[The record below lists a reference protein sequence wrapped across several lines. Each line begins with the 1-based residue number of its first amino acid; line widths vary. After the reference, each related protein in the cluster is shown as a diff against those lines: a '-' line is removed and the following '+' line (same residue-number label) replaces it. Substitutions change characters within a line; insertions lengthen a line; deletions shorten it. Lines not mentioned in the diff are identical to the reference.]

1 MHLYVKHA
9 TLINNCYP
17 EKEGEKGPRSSEL
30 SYLVFYA
37 SSRPVKLTKVGLFLE
52 KKAERDIAKGR
63 KQNNQVTLEI
73 IKALIEACHRDLNL
87 FSKYIVKII
96 DMVLETKDIE
106 IIDLACQ
113 VFVIF
118 TNYHDGSTLGVD
130 AELTKDYELLLK
142 KFATFCSFENSDETL
157 KLQTRYIGQRAL
169 QAAVTS
175 SALQA
180 SDFKVQLDLILS
192 PLINALSNS
201 KNPAN
206 ALAQSNNEDIDIN
219 QSAIGHETLNAHAVE
234 IIAAK
239 TTALLFSKANGVAV
253 KLSLGP
259 LFTFMDTNE
268 KWWPASFAVS
278 MMELALDS
286 LQPQYRYLL
295 VSEILQQ
302 LEAVKTATNA
312 DKYKIEKHAS
322 LVSILDTILNANIP
336 LVGISVLEV
345 LNSLFT
351 DLIKSVQDFKTFRD
365 KKPSSSNDLRAT
377 LEYAIQQGL
386 AHSIGGLA
394 SQTYYLNQLN
404 DITGYIISKLRVGN
418 NALETIDGLPIK
430 EYRNVV
436 LKCLDLVTT
445 ASSAKELQKD
455 DTESNNENT
464 PVYNHAVTLDAWI
477 PALGLLTEKTSETR
491 VGFAVTLVHY
501 LEATSENEI
510 AIEPYPKHTLN
521 QHGDVML
528 VNALHQAILD
538 WIQLPNID
546 VHDVD
551 TIHRV
556 LTALTRK
563 FGADETIKAVPL
575 VFKIQELV
583 KQTVIQH
590 TARQRAVAAIVVEWL
605 FMVGEFYRIDSL
617 VQYADALKSER
628 IRLNEYSPV
637 FLNTSTENNTDKL
650 ENLEP
655 NNTTPVDKFAD
666 RKLVIQML
674 SKDGP
679 LRDEDD
685 TEGTDLEA
693 KLMVEWGSDDYV
705 NQDRTYRIR
714 TSRNLNDL
722 KAKLATPWTNAEITR
737 NEPGKKQTIRVE
749 NLKEALIGQ
758 TQQPQNDANGLQ
770 SLTNACL
777 TKRPNEIVSDMSSLL
792 QSLSLGTDVSNT
804 TSLVN
809 PPYK

>member
-1 MHLYVKHA
+1 MSKYK
-9 TLINNCYP
+9 
-17 EKEGEKGPRSSEL
+17 
-30 SYLVFYA
+30 
-37 SSRPVKLTKVGLFLE
+37 
-52 KKAERDIAKGR
+52 
-63 KQNNQVTLEI
+63 NNQVTLEI

-87 FSKYIVKII
+87 FSKYVVKII
-96 DMVLETKDIE
+96 DMMLETKEIE
-106 IIDLACQ
+106 VIDLACQ

-142 KFATFCSFENSDETL
+142 KFAGFCSYDNADDTL

-175 SALQA
+175 TALQA

-206 ALAQSNNEDIDIN
+206 ALAQSSNNEDVDIH
-219 QSAIGHETLNAHAVE
+219 QSAIGHETLNAHSVE

-253 KLSLGP
+253 KLSLAP
-259 LFTFMDTNE
+259 LFTFMDKHE
-268 KWWPASFAVS
+268 KWWPAHFAVS

-302 LEAVKTATNA
+302 LEAVKSATNA
-312 DKYKIEKHAS
+312 DQYKIEKHAS

-365 KKPSSSNDLRAT
+365 TEPASSNDTQAT

-418 NALETIDGLPIK
+418 NALETIDGLPIQ

-445 ASSAKELQKD
+445 ASSTKESQKED
-455 DTESNNENT
+455 SESSNENT
-464 PVYNHAVTLDAWI
+464 PVYNHTVTLDAWI
-477 PALGLLTEKTSETR
+477 PALGLLTEKTPETR
-491 VGFAVTLVHY
+491 VNFAVTLVHY

-510 AIEPYPKHTLN
+510 AIEPYPK
-521 QHGDVML
+521 
-528 VNALHQAILD
+528 
-538 WIQLPNID
+538 
-546 VHDVD
+546 
-551 TIHRV
+551 
-556 LTALTRK
+556 
-563 FGADETIKAVPL
+563 
-575 VFKIQELV
+575 
-583 KQTVIQH
+583 TVIQH

-605 FMVGEFYRIDSL
+605 SMVGEFYRIDSL
-617 VQYADALKSER
+617 VQYADVLKSER

-637 FLNTSTENNTDKL
+637 FLEDSSDITIDKL
-650 ENLEP
+650 EDLEP

-666 RKLVIQML
+666 RKMVVQML

-693 KLMVEWGSDDYV
+693 KLMIEWGSDDYV
-705 NQDRTYRIR
+705 NHDRSYRIR

-722 KAKLATPWTNAEITR
+722 KAKLATPWANTEVAR

-758 TQQPQNDANGLQ
+758 TQQQNDTNGLQ
-770 SLTNACL
+770 SLTTACL
-777 TKRPNEIVSDMSSLL
+777 TKRPNETVADMSSLL
-792 QSLSLGTDVSNT
+792 QSLSLGSDVS
-804 TSLVN
+804 
-809 PPYK
+809 K